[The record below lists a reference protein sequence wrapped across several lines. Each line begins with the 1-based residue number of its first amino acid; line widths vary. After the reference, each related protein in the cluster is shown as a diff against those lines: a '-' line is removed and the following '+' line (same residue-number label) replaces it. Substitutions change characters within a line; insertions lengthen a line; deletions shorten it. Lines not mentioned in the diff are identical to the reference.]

1 MATQGTPRQHWFD
14 LLSLVQCVLHGL
26 FEGCV
31 SQEYYI
37 STGTLQT
44 ELTPYEPVVTKVNN
58 TVFFF
63 FMSSL
68 FFLLKKINEY
78 ISNTMV
84 RVVFLIRSLR
94 RRFLRMNAVG
104 GSSIFHDEILQFLH
118 DVARNNISK
127 RSADSSSS
135 P

>member
-1 MATQGTPRQHWFD
+1 MATQGTTRQQCFD

-44 ELTPYEPVVTKVNN
+44 ELTPYEPVVTKVN

-78 ISNTMV
+78 TSNTMV
-84 RVVFLIRSLR
+84 RVVFLIRSFR
-94 RRFLRMNAVG
+94 RRPYNLRMIAVDYL
-104 GSSIFHDEILQFLH
+104 S
-118 DVARNNISK
+118 R
-127 RSADSSSS
+127 
-135 P
+135 

>member
-1 MATQGTPRQHWFD
+1 MATQGTPRQQWFD

-44 ELTPYEPVVTKVNN
+44 ELTPYEPVVTKVN

-68 FFLLKKINEY
+68 FFLFKKINEY

-84 RVVFLIRSLR
+84 RVVFLIRSFR
-94 RRFLRMNAVG
+94 RRPDPGNLLTIFTRR
-104 GSSIFHDEILQFLH
+104 GS
-118 DVARNNISK
+118 K
-127 RSADSSSS
+127 
-135 P
+135 